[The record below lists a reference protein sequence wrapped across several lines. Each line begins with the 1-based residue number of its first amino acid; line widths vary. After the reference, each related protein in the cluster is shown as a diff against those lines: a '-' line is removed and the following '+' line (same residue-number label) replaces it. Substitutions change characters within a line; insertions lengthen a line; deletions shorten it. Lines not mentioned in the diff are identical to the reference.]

1 LIATIKKVE
10 ISMRDLPIVL
20 LRTFVVV
27 ASTLNLTTA
36 ARRLHRA
43 PSTISMQ
50 LSRLEALVAAEL
62 LQRGQY
68 GVRLTP
74 AGEQLQS
81 CAQQLLNLHDQ
92 ILGSFQHADVGGLVR
107 FGTHD
112 QYATRSLVPLLEAF
126 VLSYPEA
133 SLEVVCDHRP
143 YYLAS
148 LLAEGQLD
156 LALIEMPALSDGG
169 ERLFRDELVW
179 VRNEAHSTHRRAPL
193 PLAVFAEGCYHRDSA
208 RKALADAQIPY
219 RIAFTS
225 QSRAGVLAAVRAGIG
240 VGIIPRSTLEPGL
253 HVIEEGLPALP
264 GTNITL
270 FVADRVNEATRRL
283 AQTIQASP
291 QYRRDEQPSPPLQR

>member
-1 LIATIKKVE
+1 
-10 ISMRDLPIVL
+10 MRDLPIVL

-50 LSRLEALVAAEL
+50 LTRLEGLVAAEL

>member
-1 LIATIKKVE
+1 
-10 ISMRDLPIVL
+10 MRDLPIVL

-27 ASTLNLTTA
+27 AETLNLTTA
-36 ARRLHRA
+36 AQRLHRA

-50 LSRLEALVAAEL
+50 LTRLEALVAAEL

-74 AGEQLQS
+74 AGEQLKS
-81 CAQQLLNLHDQ
+81 CAQQLLNLHDR
-92 ILGSFQHADVGGLVR
+92 ILGSFQHADVGGQVR

-112 QYATRSLVPLLEAF
+112 QYATRSLVPLLESF

-133 SLEVVCDHRP
+133 SLEVICDHRP
-143 YYLAS
+143 HHLAT
-148 LLAEGQLD
+148 LVAEGKLD
-156 LALIEMPALSDGG
+156 LALVEMPAFSDGG
-169 ERLFRDELVW
+169 QRLFRDQLVW
-179 VRNEAHSTHRRAPL
+179 VCSETHSTHERDPL

-208 RKALADAQIPY
+208 HRVLSDAQIPY
-219 RIAFTS
+219 RVAFTS

-253 HVIEEGLPALP
+253 QVIEEGLPPLP

-270 FVADRVNEATRRL
+270 FVADQVNEATQRL

-291 QYRRDEQPSPPLQR
+291 QYRGYEQPPL

>member
-1 LIATIKKVE
+1 
-10 ISMRDLPIVL
+10 MRDLSIVL
-20 LRTFVVV
+20 LRTFVMV
-27 ASTLNLTTA
+27 AETLNLSTA
-36 ARRLHRA
+36 AQRLHRA

-50 LSRLEALVAAEL
+50 LGRLEALVAAEL

-74 AGEQLQS
+74 AGEQLKS
-81 CAQQLLNLHDQ
+81 CAQQLLNLHDR
-92 ILGSFQHADVGGLVR
+92 ILGSFQHADVGGQVR

-112 QYATRSLVPLLEAF
+112 QYATRSLVPLLETF

-143 YYLAS
+143 HHLAT
-148 LLAEGQLD
+148 LVAEGKLD
-156 LALIEMPALSDGG
+156 LALVEMPAFSDSGQ
-169 ERLFRDELVW
+169 RLFRDELVW
-179 VRNEAHSTHRRAPL
+179 VCSETHSTHERKPL
-193 PLAVFAEGCYHRDSA
+193 PLAVFVEGCYHRDSA
-208 RKALADAQIPY
+208 HRVLSEAQIPY

-253 HVIEEGLPALP
+253 RVIEEGLPPLP
-264 GTNITL
+264 GTDISL

-283 AQTIQASP
+283 AQTIEASP
-291 QYRRDEQPSPPLQR
+291 QYR

>member
-1 LIATIKKVE
+1 
-10 ISMRDLPIVL
+10 MRDLPIVL

-50 LSRLEALVAAEL
+50 LTRLEGLVAAEL

-74 AGEQLQS
+74 AGEQLKS

-92 ILGSFQHADVGGLVR
+92 ILGTFQHADVGGLVR

-112 QYATRSLVPLLEAF
+112 QYATRSLVSLLETF
-126 VLSYPEA
+126 VLCYPEA

-148 LLAEGQLD
+148 LVAEGQLD

-179 VRNEAHSTHRRAPL
+179 VRNELHSTHQREPL

-253 HVIEEGLPALP
+253 HVIEEGLPSLP
-264 GTNITL
+264 GTDITL
-270 FVADRVNEATRRL
+270 FVAGQVNEATQRL

-291 QYRRDEQPSPPLQR
+291 QYRRYEQPSPSPSSPSSLQR

>member
-1 LIATIKKVE
+1 
-10 ISMRDLPIVL
+10 MRVLPIVL
-20 LRTFVVV
+20 LRTFVMV
-27 ASTLNLTTA
+27 AETLNLTTA
-36 ARRLHRA
+36 AQRLHRA

-50 LSRLEALVAAEL
+50 LTRLEALVAAEL

-74 AGEQLQS
+74 AGEQLKS
-81 CAQQLLNLHDQ
+81 CAKQLLNLHDR
-92 ILGSFQHADVGGLVR
+92 ILGSFQHADVGGQVR

-112 QYATRSLVPLLEAF
+112 QYATRSLVPLLESF

-133 SLEVVCDHRP
+133 SLEVICDHRP
-143 YYLAS
+143 HHLAT
-148 LLAEGQLD
+148 LVAEGKLD
-156 LALIEMPALSDGG
+156 LALVEMPAFSDGG
-169 ERLFRDELVW
+169 QRLFRDQLVW
-179 VRNEAHSTHRRAPL
+179 VCSETHSTHERDPL

-208 RKALADAQIPY
+208 HRVLSDAQIPY
-219 RIAFTS
+219 RVAFTS

-253 HVIEEGLPALP
+253 QVIEEGLPPLP

-270 FVADRVNEATRRL
+270 FVADQVNEATQRL

-291 QYRRDEQPSPPLQR
+291 QYRGYEQPPL